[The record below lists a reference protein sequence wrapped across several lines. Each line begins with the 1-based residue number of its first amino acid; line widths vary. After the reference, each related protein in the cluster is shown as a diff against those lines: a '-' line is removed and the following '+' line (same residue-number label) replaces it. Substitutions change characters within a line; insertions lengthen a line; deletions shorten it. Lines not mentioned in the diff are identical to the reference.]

1 MYVTKV
7 IKFQTAPIGL
17 KKLLVW
23 IKNEYSNPPM
33 FITENGFGDN
43 GQLDDLDR
51 ISYLKVEFQYNK

>member
-1 MYVTKV
+1 VCVTK
-7 IKFQTAPIGL
+7 IIIFQTAPVGL

-23 IKNEYSNPPM
+23 IKNEYDNPPM

-51 ISYLKVEFQYNK
+51 ISYIKVKL